1 MFGACAGWGLMS
13 PVGKDAMLHGFD
25 GITMVSFRVAGACLL
40 FWIAS
45 LFAPKE
51 QVPWRDRLM
60 FIGAALTGLLFNQ
73 CCFTIGLSITSP
85 INASIVTTSMPIF
98 AMILAALILR
108 EPITGKKALGVLMG
122 CSGALILILSSAA
135 HADARVGDIRGDLL
149 CLFAQFSFA
158 LYLSLFNPL
167 IKRYNVFTV
176 NKYMFSWATLMLLP
190 LSSYH
195 VYGVISQPIPL
206 LTWIEVGYVVVC
218 GTFFCYIL
226 TMIGQRTLRPTVVSV
241 YNYVQPIVAVA
252 ASLIM
257 MANAAAPLNTAA
269 SPGTA
274 AASSYDEFSIL
285 AGMDNGD
292 TDIDINMDGQFDVKD
307 CFYLMAYDYRK
318 ELEPAIE
325 NNILSIADFDM
336 SGSVDHADSDI
347 LLKYLVTRKKAKGL
361 ASLIARGYE
370 REIATEAL
378 EATLASTPKNVEEE
392 SLKKDFFIAKNK
404 FLKFED
410 LYIRKQ
416 KIFAYLAR
424 KGYKYEDI
432 KRVIEEEYN
441 EA

>member
-51 QVPWRDRLM
+51 QVPWRDCLM

-257 MANAAAPLNTAA
+257 GISTMKLTHVLAVVLV
-269 SPGTA
+269 
-274 AASSYDEFSIL
+274 FSGVWL
-285 AGMDNGD
+285 V
-292 TDIDINMDGQFDVKD
+292 VKSKS
-307 CFYLMAYDYRK
+307 RK
-318 ELEPAIE
+318 
-325 NNILSIADFDM
+325 D
-336 SGSVDHADSDI
+336 
-347 LLKYLVTRKKAKGL
+347 
-361 ASLIARGYE
+361 
-370 REIATEAL
+370 
-378 EATLASTPKNVEEE
+378 
-392 SLKKDFFIAKNK
+392 
-404 FLKFED
+404 
-410 LYIRKQ
+410 
-416 KIFAYLAR
+416 
-424 KGYKYEDI
+424 
-432 KRVIEEEYN
+432 IEEERQEKKN
-441 EA
+441 V

>member
-257 MANAAAPLNTAA
+257 GISTMKLTHVLAVVLV
-269 SPGTA
+269 
-274 AASSYDEFSIL
+274 FSGVWL
-285 AGMDNGD
+285 V
-292 TDIDINMDGQFDVKD
+292 VKSKS
-307 CFYLMAYDYRK
+307 RK
-318 ELEPAIE
+318 
-325 NNILSIADFDM
+325 D
-336 SGSVDHADSDI
+336 
-347 LLKYLVTRKKAKGL
+347 
-361 ASLIARGYE
+361 
-370 REIATEAL
+370 
-378 EATLASTPKNVEEE
+378 
-392 SLKKDFFIAKNK
+392 
-404 FLKFED
+404 
-410 LYIRKQ
+410 
-416 KIFAYLAR
+416 
-424 KGYKYEDI
+424 
-432 KRVIEEEYN
+432 IEEERLEKTN
-441 EA
+441 V

>member
-85 INASIVTTSMPIF
+85 INAGIVTTSMPIF

-257 MANAAAPLNTAA
+257 GISTMKLTHVLAVVLV
-269 SPGTA
+269 
-274 AASSYDEFSIL
+274 FSGVWL
-285 AGMDNGD
+285 V
-292 TDIDINMDGQFDVKD
+292 VKSKS
-307 CFYLMAYDYRK
+307 RK
-318 ELEPAIE
+318 
-325 NNILSIADFDM
+325 D
-336 SGSVDHADSDI
+336 
-347 LLKYLVTRKKAKGL
+347 
-361 ASLIARGYE
+361 
-370 REIATEAL
+370 
-378 EATLASTPKNVEEE
+378 
-392 SLKKDFFIAKNK
+392 
-404 FLKFED
+404 
-410 LYIRKQ
+410 
-416 KIFAYLAR
+416 
-424 KGYKYEDI
+424 
-432 KRVIEEEYN
+432 IEEERQEKKN
-441 EA
+441 V

>member
-252 ASLIM
+252 TSLIM
-257 MANAAAPLNTAA
+257 GISTMKLTHVLAVVLV
-269 SPGTA
+269 
-274 AASSYDEFSIL
+274 FSGVWL
-285 AGMDNGD
+285 V
-292 TDIDINMDGQFDVKD
+292 VKSKS
-307 CFYLMAYDYRK
+307 RK
-318 ELEPAIE
+318 
-325 NNILSIADFDM
+325 D
-336 SGSVDHADSDI
+336 
-347 LLKYLVTRKKAKGL
+347 
-361 ASLIARGYE
+361 
-370 REIATEAL
+370 
-378 EATLASTPKNVEEE
+378 
-392 SLKKDFFIAKNK
+392 
-404 FLKFED
+404 
-410 LYIRKQ
+410 
-416 KIFAYLAR
+416 
-424 KGYKYEDI
+424 
-432 KRVIEEEYN
+432 IEEERQEKKN
-441 EA
+441 V

>member
-51 QVPWRDRLM
+51 QVSWRDRLM

-257 MANAAAPLNTAA
+257 GISTMKLTHVLAVVLV
-269 SPGTA
+269 
-274 AASSYDEFSIL
+274 FSGVWL
-285 AGMDNGD
+285 V
-292 TDIDINMDGQFDVKD
+292 VKSKS
-307 CFYLMAYDYRK
+307 RK
-318 ELEPAIE
+318 
-325 NNILSIADFDM
+325 D
-336 SGSVDHADSDI
+336 
-347 LLKYLVTRKKAKGL
+347 
-361 ASLIARGYE
+361 
-370 REIATEAL
+370 
-378 EATLASTPKNVEEE
+378 
-392 SLKKDFFIAKNK
+392 
-404 FLKFED
+404 
-410 LYIRKQ
+410 
-416 KIFAYLAR
+416 
-424 KGYKYEDI
+424 
-432 KRVIEEEYN
+432 IEEERQEKKN
-441 EA
+441 V

>member
-1 MFGACAGWGLMS
+1 MKKSKALVAHLAMFGACAGWGLMS

-257 MANAAAPLNTAA
+257 GISTMKLTHVLAVVLV
-269 SPGTA
+269 
-274 AASSYDEFSIL
+274 FSGVWL
-285 AGMDNGD
+285 V
-292 TDIDINMDGQFDVKD
+292 VKSKS
-307 CFYLMAYDYRK
+307 RK
-318 ELEPAIE
+318 
-325 NNILSIADFDM
+325 D
-336 SGSVDHADSDI
+336 
-347 LLKYLVTRKKAKGL
+347 
-361 ASLIARGYE
+361 
-370 REIATEAL
+370 
-378 EATLASTPKNVEEE
+378 
-392 SLKKDFFIAKNK
+392 
-404 FLKFED
+404 
-410 LYIRKQ
+410 
-416 KIFAYLAR
+416 
-424 KGYKYEDI
+424 
-432 KRVIEEEYN
+432 IEEERQEEKN
-441 EA
+441 V

>member
-1 MFGACAGWGLMS
+1 MKKSKALVAHLAMFGACAGWGLMS

-25 GITMVSFRVAGACLL
+25 GITMVSFRVAGACML

-122 CSGALILILSSAA
+122 CNGALILILSSAA

-195 VYGVISQPIPL
+195 VYGVISQPIQL

-257 MANAAAPLNTAA
+257 GISTMKLTHVLAVVLV
-269 SPGTA
+269 
-274 AASSYDEFSIL
+274 FSGVWL
-285 AGMDNGD
+285 V
-292 TDIDINMDGQFDVKD
+292 VKSKS
-307 CFYLMAYDYRK
+307 RK
-318 ELEPAIE
+318 
-325 NNILSIADFDM
+325 D
-336 SGSVDHADSDI
+336 
-347 LLKYLVTRKKAKGL
+347 
-361 ASLIARGYE
+361 
-370 REIATEAL
+370 
-378 EATLASTPKNVEEE
+378 
-392 SLKKDFFIAKNK
+392 
-404 FLKFED
+404 
-410 LYIRKQ
+410 
-416 KIFAYLAR
+416 
-424 KGYKYEDI
+424 
-432 KRVIEEEYN
+432 IEEERQEKKN
-441 EA
+441 V